1 MNSFKIIND
10 DRLKMLGK
18 LKDKSVQLII
28 TSPPYNIGKS
38 YEVKKPLDEY
48 FEEQKKTLI
57 ECVRVLKN
65 RGSICWQVGSYT
77 KTHKL
82 FL

>member
-48 FEEQKKTLI
+48 FEEQKKL
-57 ECVRVLKN
+57 
-65 RGSICWQVGSYT
+65 
-77 KTHKL
+77 
-82 FL
+82 